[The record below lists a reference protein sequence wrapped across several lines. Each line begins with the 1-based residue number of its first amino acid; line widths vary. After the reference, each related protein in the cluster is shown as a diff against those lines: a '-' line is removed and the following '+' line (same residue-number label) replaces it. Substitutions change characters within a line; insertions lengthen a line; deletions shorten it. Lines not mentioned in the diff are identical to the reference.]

1 MRFIDEFK
9 DTLIEVYNNDDYSK
23 FCVGYI
29 IAEDE
34 KNILFQ
40 TIHTMRFEDGKVL
53 FLKEDI
59 NKTQKNTKYLKEL
72 EVLIK

>member
-34 KNILFQ
+34 ENILVKEISSMGFEIGMTVSLKKNI
-40 TIHTMRFEDGKVL
+40 
-53 FLKEDI
+53 
-59 NKTQKNTKYLKEL
+59 NKIQKNTKYLKEL